1 MLNRIKN
8 WNIKNI
14 NITQN
19 NVVTLA
25 MILSIMAL
33 VMSIPSSS
41 NCVSADSCT
50 VSSTGTFTGNMG
62 IKSGTNYT
70 LTQQHAYA
78 QNVTANWQD
87 VGGDHTGTVIMKDN
101 AGDFNLNGGL
111 RLGTSATST
120 NGTIRWNGSSV
131 QVYNTGWANIGGS
144 PTDDIGQVTAD
155 SGSFTAATQQ
165 DNINIVG
172 GTGIS
177 TSITSDTLTINSSGG
192 GIDYASYKL
201 GSDQTLSYGGSSTV
215 LDYDTEVFD
224 TSGCFSTSSGTI
236 TYDAGCSSAYF
247 MIENTQTFGFS
258 GLSSG
263 QAIIQGQIRKNGG
276 DEFYYTNWFT
286 LYGTND
292 SVTQTWNVPFC
303 LDPSDTVDNEI
314 WHGVGYASGSIVVKG
329 GGNKGGFFTITK
341 IKDKGSSC

>member
-87 VGGDHTGTVIMKDN
+87 VGGDHTGTVIMKDS

-111 RLGTSATST
+111 RLGCPLFPSKLSKRA
-120 NGTIRWNGSSV
+120 GSSP
-131 QVYNTGWANIGGS
+131 QM
-144 PTDDIGQVTAD
+144 
-155 SGSFTAATQQ
+155 
-165 DNINIVG
+165 
-172 GTGIS
+172 
-177 TSITSDTLTINSSGG
+177 
-192 GIDYASYKL
+192 YAP
-201 GSDQTLSYGGSSTV
+201 
-215 LDYDTEVFD
+215 
-224 TSGCFSTSSGTI
+224 
-236 TYDAGCSSAYF
+236 A
-247 MIENTQTFGFS
+247 
-258 GLSSG
+258 
-263 QAIIQGQIRKNGG
+263 
-276 DEFYYTNWFT
+276 
-286 LYGTND
+286 
-292 SVTQTWNVPFC
+292 P
-303 LDPSDTVDNEI
+303 
-314 WHGVGYASGSIVVKG
+314 
-329 GGNKGGFFTITK
+329 
-341 IKDKGSSC
+341 

>member
-1 MLNRIKN
+1 MLSRLKKLNPDLSASGIA
-8 WNIKNI
+8 
-14 NITQN
+14 
-19 NVVTLA
+19 VVIA
-25 MILSIMAL
+25 VLSVFIAL
-33 VMSIPSSS
+33 GSDNAP
-41 NCVSADSCT
+41 CLSANATCT
-50 VSSTGTFTGNMG
+50 VGQNPEFTGDID
-62 IKSGTNYT
+62 IKSDTIYNATIGHN
-70 LTQQHAYA
+70 LS
-78 QNVTANWQD
+78 ANATYSLVQPGYNHTGNLAVID
-87 VGGDHTGTVIMKDN
+87 SANDLNVGGAVV
-101 AGDFNLNGGL
+101 
-111 RLGTSATST
+111 LGTSATST
-120 NGTIRWNGSSV
+120 LGAIRFDSNAVEVYDSTGAWVGVGGT
-131 QVYNTGWANIGGS
+131 

-263 QAIIQGQIRKNGG
+263 QAIIQGEIRKNGG
-276 DEFYYTNWFT
+276 DEFYYTNWLT
-286 LYGTND
+286 LYGSND
-292 SVTQTWNVPFC
+292 SVTQTWTVPFC
-303 LDPSDTVDNEI
+303 LDPSDTVDNRL

>member
-33 VMSIPSSS
+33 VMSIPGSS

-87 VGGDHTGTVIMKDN
+87 VGGDHTGTIIMKDS

-120 NGTIRWNGSSV
+120 NGTIRWNGSNV

-165 DNINIVG
+165 DNINVVG

-177 TSITSDTLTINSSGG
+177 TSITSDTLTINASAAAPTCAYYA
-192 GIDYASYKL
+192 YASASAAVNTSE
-201 GSDQTLSYGGSSTV
+201 GV
-215 LDYDTEVFD
+215 RIDTEYYDPDNCFTLFGSPGSLYGITYNGTPTLVFD
-224 TSGCFSTSSGTI
+224 VNALVNFGNGASRSMFK
-236 TYDAGCSSAYF
+236 F
-247 MIENTQTFGFS
+247 VVNNTQTFSYQMADGQTGSQLGHSPS
-258 GLSSG
+258 GVICLNQNDTLS
-263 QAIIQGQIRKNGG
+263 IQFGN
-276 DEFYYTNWFT
+276 TT
-286 LYGTND
+286 SND
-292 SVTQTWNVPFC
+292 V
-303 LDPSDTVDNEI
+303 E
-314 WHGVGYASGSIVVKG
+314 
-329 GGNKGGFFTITK
+329 GGFNYSLLTLNQNIGVQSYATSQTCTNGL
-341 IKDKGSSC
+341 IN